1 MDISSIEFVTYE
13 VASLLDAINEEL
25 PDEDK
30 ETLNDYETG
39 LFYVFSHVWKALFQ
53 MQKASAILHEHNK
66 KYREEK

>member
-13 VASLLDAINEEL
+13 VASLLDALNEEL

-30 ETLNDYETG
+30 ETLNDYEAG
-39 LFYVFSHVWKALFQ
+39 LFYAFSHVQKALFQ
-53 MQKASAILHEHNK
+53 MQKASAIFYEHNK